1 MSTRIVKSKPQA
13 SAHLASA
20 AISKPTPDLGIF
32 FISLYLLVHFIP
44 NYGSVDVIGSQ
55 WLALSLLNLVVVGF
69 ILVKKNH
76 YLPAI
81 ANLTVAPISI
91 LYFLLIC
98 WAAAS
103 YFYAINEAE
112 VLVNFARLFNTAVVF
127 LNIGI
132 LLWNRRGNFITAS
145 YFITAILLF
154 ESLSTMK
161 VFFTGL
167 YTSNFDELILSLK
180 GNTGNKNIMAAALAI
195 KLPFVF
201 YAVYNSGKLIKSIGA
216 LALLTSIFSIAVINA
231 RATYL
236 SVVVCVILVTVFS
249 LIMYLIKSK
258 KEIKHL
264 VSLAYILIPIVLGFV
279 SAQIIV
285 SGAQAAEAE
294 NASAYGTVMDRVST
308 INLSDA
314 SSSGRV
320 GFWKDA
326 IDFTSKH
333 PIFGGGLGNW
343 KLASIPYAK
352 EKTDELIVPYHAHN
366 DFFEIMADLGIPGVI
381 MFVGLFVLLLFYAF
395 RHWQSDASYEIKYI
409 VIFSLIALVAYFF
422 DAFLNF
428 PSERPATQILFSF
441 IMASIV
447 VPYLNLSS
455 ISFSK
460 KFAFS
465 ANIYPYL
472 TILILLPV
480 TYISFLTYTSMK
492 GQMFLMRE
500 ANSEAKEPLE
510 VIATLF
516 PAIPNISVTT
526 LPIESM
532 KARYYYRDKKYDE
545 ALALLDK
552 GAKANPYIYYSEFL
566 KAALYFSTDKM
577 DSAYKYG
584 KLSFYNWPRA
594 SNYYRNL
601 IAILGKQKDTTEIKK
616 AFATYVKYRNEPFAW
631 NTFLMGMLQSKGKGD
646 QHLLML
652 ADSALKQFPGDTNIV
667 QRRKEIFGTMQ
678 SGIATSGVTQN
689 SIDEANRLYLE
700 GSKLFSQKSY
710 SAAAQKFIRA
720 ASLNPGNYAFF
731 ENAGICYY
739 ASNQFNKAILYFDK
753 AIKLGTSASGKSE
766 YFKAVSLVNLGRKD
780 EGCALAKIAKE
791 RKYPDADSFIQSNCK

>member
-1 MSTRIVKSKPQA
+1 MSTRTVKSKSQ
-13 SAHLASA
+13 SSVT
-20 AISKPTPDLGIF
+20 ISKPTPDLGIF
-32 FISLYLLVHFIP
+32 FISLYLIVHFVP

-69 ILVKKNH
+69 ILFKKNH

-81 ANLTVAPISI
+81 GDLIAASISV
-91 LYFLLIC
+91 LYFLLLC

-103 YFYAINEAE
+103 YFYAINQAE

-127 LNIGI
+127 FNIGI
-132 LLWNRRGNFITAS
+132 LLWKRKGNFITAS

-154 ESLSTMK
+154 ESLSTAK

-167 YTSNFDELILSLK
+167 YTTDFNTLILSLK
-180 GNTGNKNIMAAALAI
+180 GNTGNKNILAASLAI

-201 YAVYNSGKLIKSIGA
+201 YVVYNSGKLIKAIGA
-216 LALLTSIFSIAVINA
+216 FTLLTSIFSIAVINA

-236 SVVVCVILVTVFS
+236 SVGVCVFIITGFS
-249 LIMYLIKSK
+249 LFMYFIKSK
-258 KEIKHL
+258 KEIKYL
-264 VSLAYILIPIVLGFV
+264 VSNAYILIPIILGFV
-279 SAQIIV
+279 SAQMVV
-285 SGAQAAEAE
+285 SGAQASEAE
-294 NASAYGTVMDRVST
+294 NIGGYGTVLDRVAT
-308 INLSDA
+308 IDLSEA

-320 GFWKDA
+320 GFWRNA

-343 KLASIPYAK
+343 KIASIPYAK
-352 EKTDELIVPYHAHN
+352 ESTDELIVPYHAHN
-366 DFFEIMADLGIPGVI
+366 DFLEITADLGIPGGI
-381 MFVGLFVLLLFYAF
+381 MFAGLFILLLFYAF
-395 RHWQSDASYEIKYI
+395 SHWRSDASYETKYI
-409 VIFSLIALVAYFF
+409 VVFSVIALVAYFF

-428 PSERPATQILFSF
+428 PAERPATQILFSF

-447 VPYLNLSS
+447 VTYLNSS
-455 ISFSK
+455 AISLPK

-465 ANIYPYL
+465 ANLYPYL

-480 TYISFLTYTSMK
+480 TYVSFLTYTSMK
-492 GQMFLMRE
+492 GQMILMRE

-510 VIATLF
+510 VIAKLF

-566 KAALYFSTDKM
+566 KAALYFSTDRI

-594 SNYYRNL
+594 SNYYRNFV
-601 IAILGKQKDTTEIKK
+601 AILGKQKDTTEIKK
-616 AFATYVKYRNEPFAW
+616 AFSTYVKYRNEPFAW

-646 QHLLML
+646 QYLLKF

-667 QRRKEIFGTMQ
+667 QRRREILGTMQ
-678 SGIATSGVTQN
+678 SGISTSGVTQN
-689 SIDEANRLYLE
+689 SIDEANRFYLE
-700 GSKLFSQKSY
+700 GSKLFSQQSY
-710 SAAAQKFIRA
+710 STAAQKFIRA

-739 ASNQFNKAILYFDK
+739 ASNEFNKAVLYFDK
-753 AIKLGTSASGKSE
+753 SIKLGTSASGKSE
-766 YFKAVSLVNLGRKD
+766 YFKAVSLVKLGRKD

-791 RKYPDADSFIQSNCK
+791 KKYPDADSFLQSNCK

>member
-1 MSTRIVKSKPQA
+1 MAKSKPQL
-13 SAHLASA
+13 SVHLDSSH
-20 AISKPTPDLGIF
+20 ISKPNPDMGLF
-32 FISLYLLVHFIP
+32 FIALYLLVHFIP

-55 WLALSLLNLVVVGF
+55 WLALSLLNLVVVAF
-69 ILVKKNH
+69 ILVKKDN

-81 ANLTVAPISI
+81 ANLLTASISI
-91 LYFLLIC
+91 LYFSLIC

-103 YFYAINEAE
+103 YFYAINQAE

-127 LNIGI
+127 FNIAI
-132 LLWNRRGNFITAS
+132 LLWNRKGNFITAS

-154 ESLSTMK
+154 ESLSIMQ
-161 VFFTGL
+161 VFFAGL
-167 YTSNFDELILSLK
+167 YTSNFNELVLGLK
-180 GNTGNKNIMAAALAI
+180 GNTGNKNIMAASLAI

-201 YAVYNSGKLIKSIGA
+201 YIVYNSGKLIKSIGA
-216 LALLTSIFSIAVINA
+216 FTLLASIFSIAIINA

-236 SVVVCVILVTVFS
+236 SVGVCVIIITGFS
-249 LIMYLIKSK
+249 LFMYFIKSK
-258 KEIKHL
+258 REIKHL
-264 VSLAYILIPIVLGFV
+264 VSLAYILIPIALGFV
-279 SAQIIV
+279 SAQLVV
-285 SGAQAAEAE
+285 SGRQAAEVE
-294 NASAYGTVMDRVST
+294 NTGGYGTVMDRVST

-314 SSSGRV
+314 SSGGRI
-320 GFWKDA
+320 GFWKNT

-343 KLASIPYAK
+343 KIASIPYAK
-352 EKTDELIVPYHAHN
+352 ESTNELIVPYHAHN
-366 DFFEIMADLGIPGVI
+366 DFFEITADLGIPGGI
-381 MFVGLFVLLLFYAF
+381 MFTGLFILLLFYAF
-395 RHWQSDASYEIKYI
+395 RHWRSDASYETKYI
-409 VIFSLIALVAYFF
+409 VVFSLIALAAYFF

-428 PSERPATQILFSF
+428 PAERPATQILFSF

-447 VPYLNLSS
+447 VAYLNSS
-455 ISFSK
+455 AISSPK
-460 KFAFS
+460 KFPFS

-492 GQMFLMRE
+492 GQMILMRE
-500 ANSEAKEPLE
+500 ANAEAKEPLE
-510 VIATLF
+510 FIATLF

-552 GAKANPYIYYSEFL
+552 GTKANPYIYYSEFL
-566 KAALYFSTDKM
+566 KAALYFSTDRM

-594 SNYYRNL
+594 SNYYRNF

-646 QHLLML
+646 QNLLML

-667 QRRKEIFGTMQ
+667 QRRKEILGTMQ
-678 SGIATSGVTQN
+678 SGISTSGITQN
-689 SIDEANRLYLE
+689 SIEEANRFYLE

-739 ASNQFNKAILYFDK
+739 ASNQFDKAVLYFDK
-753 AIKLGTSASGKSE
+753 AIQLGTSASGKSE

-791 RKYPDADSFIQSNCK
+791 KKYPDADLFIQSNCK

>member
-1 MSTRIVKSKPQA
+1 MAKSKAQSSVHLD
-13 SAHLASA
+13 SAP
-20 AISKPTPDLGIF
+20 ISKHNPDMGLF

-55 WLALSLLNLVVVGF
+55 WLALSLLNLVVVAF
-69 ILVKKNH
+69 IFFKKDH

-81 ANLTVAPISI
+81 SNLIVAPISV

-103 YFYAINEAE
+103 YFYAINQAE
-112 VLVNFARLFNTAVVF
+112 VLVNFARLFNNAVVF
-127 LNIGI
+127 FNIGI
-132 LLWNRRGNFITAS
+132 LLWKRKGNFITAS

-167 YTSNFDELILSLK
+167 YTSNFNELILSLK
-180 GNTGNKNIMAAALAI
+180 GNTGNKNIMAASLAI

-201 YAVYNSGKLIKSIGA
+201 YVVYNSGKLIKSIGA
-216 LALLTSIFSIAVINA
+216 FALLVSIFSIAVINA

-236 SVVVCVILVTVFS
+236 SVGVCVMILTGFS
-249 LIMYLIKSK
+249 FFMYFVKSK
-258 KEIKHL
+258 RESKHI
-264 VSLAYILIPIVLGFV
+264 VSLAYILIPLILGFV
-279 SAQIIV
+279 SAQMVV
-285 SGAQAAEAE
+285 SGAQASEVE
-294 NASAYGTVMDRVST
+294 NAGGYGTVMDRVAT

-314 SSSGRV
+314 SSGGRI
-320 GFWKDA
+320 GFWKNT

-366 DFFEIMADLGIPGVI
+366 DFFEITADLGIPGGI
-381 MFVGLFVLLLFYAF
+381 MFTGLFILLVFYAI
-395 RHWQSDASYEIKYI
+395 RHWRFDASYETKYI
-409 VIFSLIALVAYFF
+409 VFFSLIALVAYFV

-428 PSERPATQILFSF
+428 PAERPATQILFSF

-447 VPYLNLSS
+447 VPYLNSS
-455 ISFSK
+455 AISSNK
-460 KFAFS
+460 KFVFLAK
-465 ANIYPYL
+465 IYPYL

-492 GQMFLMRE
+492 GQMILMRE

-532 KARYYYRDKKYDE
+532 KARYYYRDKKYAE

-552 GAKANPYIYYSEFL
+552 GEKANPYIYYSEFL
-566 KAALYFSTDKM
+566 KAALYFSTDRI

-594 SNYYRNL
+594 SNYYRNF

-646 QHLLML
+646 QQLLML

-667 QRRKEIFGTMQ
+667 QRRKEILGTMQ
-678 SGIATSGVTQN
+678 SGISTSGVTQN
-689 SIDEANRLYLE
+689 SIDEANRFYLE

-739 ASNQFNKAILYFDK
+739 ASNQFNKAVIYFDK